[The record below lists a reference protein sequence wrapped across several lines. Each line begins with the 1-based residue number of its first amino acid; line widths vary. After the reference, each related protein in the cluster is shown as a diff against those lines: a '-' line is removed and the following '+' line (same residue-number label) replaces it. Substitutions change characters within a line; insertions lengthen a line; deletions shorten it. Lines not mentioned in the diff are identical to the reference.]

1 MFATDRVMHT
11 TNRVMRTTDRIMRTT
26 DRVVRRTDR
35 ENDKLRV
42 SLWSAKY
49 QEETYERAT
58 ANDAK

>member
-1 MFATDRVMHT
+1 MFTTDGVMRT
-11 TNRVMRTTDRIMRTT
+11 TNRVMRTT